1 LVHFT
6 SAALAGAALALA
18 GCQRAADAV
27 RAPPEAEVG
36 AQPAQSDD
44 TASAGSITGEPW
56 RLVAIRRPGA
66 ADEPVGRDPPYT
78 VQFEEDGRYSGR
90 AHCNRFTG
98 GYERAAPGELM
109 IRAGAATLA
118 ACPAP
123 SIGDE
128 FLRALAS
135 VASYTIDG
143 SELRLTYNTS
153 GELTFERAE
162 AQAAAAPAVGQTFV
176 YDCDG
181 DVSFTVRTGADEM
194 ALWAPAS
201 LGSLYRV
208 LSRDRAASGAQYRD
222 GDTLYWS
229 KGELATFE
237 VGGQRFVD
245 CRSNPGKV
253 PWADAKRRGATFR
266 GLGQEPGWFV
276 EIFPDRLALVTD
288 YGAKRTEAKHSGP
301 LLDDAGRTVYR
312 TAEGSAVTIGIERQA
327 CADSMSGEPFEA
339 AVTATVD
346 NRTLKGCG
354 RFL

>member
-1 LVHFT
+1 MHFA

-18 GCQRAADAV
+18 GCQRADNTAREPA
-27 RAPPEAEVG
+27 EAEVG
-36 AQPAQSDD
+36 APPARSENI
-44 TASAGSITGEPW
+44 ASAGTLTDVPW
-56 RLVAIRRPGA
+56 RLAAIRRPGA
-66 ADEPVGRDPPYT
+66 TEQPVGADPAYT
-78 VQFEEDGRYSGR
+78 VQFGEDGRYSGR
-90 AHCNRFTG
+90 ADCNSFTG
-98 GYERAAPGELM
+98 AYERAAPGELT

-118 ACPAP
+118 ACPMP
-123 SIGDE
+123 SIADE

-135 VASYTIDG
+135 ATSYTVSG

-153 GELTFERAE
+153 GELTFVRAE

-208 LSRDRAASGAQYRD
+208 LSRDRAASGAQYRE

-237 VGGQRFVD
+237 LGGQRFVD
-245 CRSNPGKV
+245 CRSNPSKV

-288 YGAKRTEAKHSGP
+288 YGTNRTEAKHSGP
-301 LLDDAGRTVYR
+301 ILDDAGRTVYR
-312 TAEGSAVTIGIERQA
+312 TAEGREVTIGIDRRA
-327 CADSMSGEPFEA
+327 CADVMSGEPFEA

-346 NRTLKGCG
+346 DRTLKGCG